1 MEIKK
6 NNKIYDITEH
16 DTKWTVK
23 SIDGKLTIFFDISKD
38 ICNSFEDVK
47 AYILNNDKFFLKRR

>member
-23 SIDGKLTIFFDISKD
+23 SINGKLTISFDISKN
-38 ICNSFEDVK
+38 ICDSFEDVK
-47 AYILNNDKFFLKRR
+47 SYILNNDNLF